1 MAGEDAPQA
10 VSWESLRGC
19 DRPEGELALNAYLDM
34 PEPVPTGVPKLD
46 QLLGGGMARGV
57 TVVGGASSAGKTVLA
72 CMSAAMMAARGQR
85 VVYASY
91 ETAWEVVQLRCASA
105 WSATEEARDAGAQYF
120 LWSDVV
126 NGRYRAAQERYRGM
140 SRQELSR
147 YVVGSAMDP
156 VARTLTLWDE
166 GPGRNLA
173 VLTSGYD
180 VHELC
185 EAMSAVEGQRPV
197 LVVDYIQIV
206 PTGSRGRQDDNERV
220 TEVMG
225 ALREYSYSPRGG
237 NVLALSSLRKL
248 TQADRRDSPTMDWF
262 RGSNHVGYDAEQ
274 AVILTLDYEDV
285 QEGGR
290 KVRQR
295 ATADDGSY
303 QGRMTVVKNRT
314 GATGTSIP
322 TLLYGWCSVIA

>member
-1 MAGEDAPQA
+1 MGVEWGAL
-10 VSWESLRGC
+10 WGC
-19 DRPEGELALNAYLDM
+19 DRPDGELALNAYLDM

-46 QLLGGGMARGV
+46 QLLGGGMTRGV

-72 CMSAAMMAARGQR
+72 CQAAAMMCARGQR

-105 WSATEEARDAGAQYF
+105 WSLTAQDSVPGAEF
-120 LWSDVV
+120 FAWSSVV
-126 NGRYRAAQERYRGM
+126 NGAYRAQQERYRGL
-140 SRQELSR
+140 SRQEMSR
-147 YVVGSAMDP
+147 YLVGSAMDP

-173 VLTSGYD
+173 VLTGGWD

-185 EAMSAVEGQRPV
+185 EAMSNVEGQRPV

-206 PTGSRGRQDDNERV
+206 PTGAKGRQEDNERV
-220 TEVMG
+220 TEVMA
-225 ALREYSYSPRGG
+225 ALRQYSYSPSGG
-237 NVLALSSLRKL
+237 NVLAISSLRKL
-248 TQADRRDSPTMDWF
+248 SAGDQKDSPTMDWF

-274 AVILTLDYEDV
+274 AVILTVDYEKRD
-285 QEGGR
+285 GR
-290 KVRQR
+290 MVPCV
-295 ATADDGSY
+295 AADGSTE
-303 QGRMTVVKNRT
+303 GRMTVVKNRT

-322 TLLYGWCSVIA
+322 TLLYGWCSTIV

>member
-1 MAGEDAPQA
+1 MAGGDVEPVGWD
-10 VSWESLRGC
+10 ELRLC
-19 DRPEGELALNAYLDM
+19 DRPDGELAMNAYLDM
-34 PEPVPTGVPKLD
+34 PEPVPTGIDKLD
-46 QLLGGGMARGV
+46 QLLGGGMTRGV

-72 CMSAAMMAARGQR
+72 CMASAMMCARGQR
-85 VVYASY
+85 VIYASY

-105 WSATEEARDAGAQYF
+105 WSCTKEAAEAGAEYF
-120 LWSDVV
+120 QWSDVV
-126 NGRYRAAQERYRGM
+126 NGTYRAARSQYRGLT
-140 SRQELSR
+140 RQELSR
-147 YVVGSAMDP
+147 YTVGSAMDP
-156 VARTLTLWDE
+156 ITRTLTLWDE

-185 EAMSAVEGQRPV
+185 EAAQSVGGQRPV

-206 PTGSRGRQDDNERV
+206 PTGAKGRQDDNERV

-225 ALREYSYSPRGG
+225 ALREHSYSPRGG

-248 TQADRRDSPTMDWF
+248 TQADRKDSPTMDWF

-285 QEGGR
+285 MEGGT
-290 KVRQR
+290 KVRRR
-295 ATADDGSY
+295 ATADNGAY
-303 QGRMTVVKNRT
+303 EGRMTIVKNRT
-314 GATGTSIP
+314 GATGTSIA